1 MNLIKY
7 QAFIKVV
14 EMKSITKAAQSMGY
28 FPNQESAICLIL
40 WKKGR
45 VSPFNQ
51 K

>member
-28 FPNQESAICLIL
+28 SQPGISHMLDSL
-40 WKKGR
+40 KRGR